1 MLLVL
6 AAAFAIDPVLEPHSG
21 GVVDW
26 TNFRLV
32 VHAASTGTTGAM
44 SNVESAE
51 GDARSQLEPRVEA
64 LARALRI
71 DHERTAGD
79 LLDAGDAVA
88 DRLERNLAYWEVYE
102 ARYLASGAV
111 ELDAAL
117 PLQRWLRPAL
127 VTMAT
132 TTERPPVVGG
142 ASGAIVDAR
151 GLDLRC
157 AVAPEFVDAAG
168 AHLYGISDMTAHAGS
183 QRPPVVYV
191 HDPADPA
198 AARRAGV
205 TPTFLRPEAVRDG
218 SDLVFG
224 ADAAARLRELLSTS
238 DVLRN
243 GTVVVV
249 VGP

>member
-1 MLLVL
+1 MLLVA
-6 AAAFAIDPVLEPHSG
+6 AAAFAIDPVLESYSE

-32 VHAASTGTTGAM
+32 VHASSAGSTGAM

-64 LARALRI
+64 LARAVRI
-71 DHERTAGD
+71 DHERTAGQ

-102 ARYLASGAV
+102 ARYLASGGV

-117 PLQRWLRPAL
+117 ALQRWLRPAL

-132 TTERPPVVGG
+132 MAERPPVAGG

-151 GLDLRC
+151 GLEVRC
-157 AVAPEFVDAAG
+157 AVSPEFVDTAG
-168 AHLYGISDMTAHAGS
+168 AHLYSIADMTGHAGS
-183 QRPPVVYV
+183 LRPPVVYV
-191 HDPADPA
+191 HDPADPVA
-198 AARRAGV
+198 SRRAGV
-205 TPTFLRPEAVRDG
+205 TPVFLRPESVRNG

-224 ADAAARLRELLSTS
+224 AEASAKLRELVTTS